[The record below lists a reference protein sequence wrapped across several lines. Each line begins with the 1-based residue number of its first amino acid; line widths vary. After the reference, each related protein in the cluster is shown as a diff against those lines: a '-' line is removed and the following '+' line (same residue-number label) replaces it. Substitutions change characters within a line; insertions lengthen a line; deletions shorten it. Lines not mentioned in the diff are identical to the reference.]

1 LGPRALRW
9 WEEEA
14 YVKKIVWSFL
24 TIEDT
29 CQKKLTWR
37 SDGKKLKNQKNLR
50 GNERTM
56 HGFNNCKV
64 MANLDFAIPFAIFS
78 SRIVELLGHYIL
90 DDVVI
95 GLELF
100 CFCHVKT
107 CNL

>member
-1 LGPRALRW
+1 
-9 WEEEA
+9 
-14 YVKKIVWSFL
+14 
-24 TIEDT
+24 
-29 CQKKLTWR
+29 
-37 SDGKKLKNQKNLR
+37 
-50 GNERTM
+50 M